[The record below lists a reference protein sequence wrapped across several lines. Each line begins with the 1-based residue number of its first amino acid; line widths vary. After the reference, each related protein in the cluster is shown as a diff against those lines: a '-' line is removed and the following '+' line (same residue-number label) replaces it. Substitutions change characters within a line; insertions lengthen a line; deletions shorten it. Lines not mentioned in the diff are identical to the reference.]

1 MSSSPK
7 SVVVTGAN
15 RGIGLTIVK
24 ELLKD
29 KNIQYIIATARE
41 VENATVSQIY
51 QIKEKFIFQE
61 LKSINDPRLHI
72 LPLDVVSDK
81 SIDTFVSKV
90 TDIVKESEISTN
102 LHIFEEPNRATLV
115 KQFDVNTISLVIIT
129 QKFLPLLRKSAS
141 KVSGD
146 KLSISRS
153 AVVNISS
160 GLASVS
166 LNNYG
171 SDIIPMLAY
180 SMSKSAVNQ
189 FNKIFS
195 IDVKDDHI
203 LTVAFEPG
211 WIQTNLGGPHAP
223 LKLEEAIPVLV
234 SSFYKLDNTHHGG
247 YFERDL
253 TPRPY

>member
-41 VENATVSQIY
+41 VENAT
-51 QIKEKFIFQE
+51 E

-90 TDIVKESEISTN
+90 TDIVGADGLN
-102 LHIFEEPNRATLV
+102 LLVNNAGAAFEYRTKMELNRATLV